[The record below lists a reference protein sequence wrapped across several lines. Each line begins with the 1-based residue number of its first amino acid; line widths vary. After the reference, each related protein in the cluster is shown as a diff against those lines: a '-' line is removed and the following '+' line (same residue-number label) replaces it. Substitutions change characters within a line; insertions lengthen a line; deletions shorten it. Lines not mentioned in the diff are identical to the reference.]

1 MNAFSFDMYFSFVE
15 FIEKANELE
24 NVKYIVLQGA
34 GGNFSSGNDLN
45 NFMMEE
51 LSELEPLSL
60 ARAMAEILRDLTEV
74 IMKSKKPIFALV

>member
-1 MNAFSFDMYFSFVE
+1 MNAFFFDMYFSFVE

-45 NFMMEE
+45 NFMMQE
-51 LSELEPLSL
+51 LS
-60 ARAMAEILRDLTEV
+60 
-74 IMKSKKPIFALV
+74 